1 MADEVKKQ
9 KRKLNPTVA
18 ILLIIASFIVLLSAT
33 LGTVLTIQNVH
44 KMKEMVSYKMLEM
57 ALTASR
63 LVDGDSLKGMTI
75 EDQKNE
81 TSEYKNAYNILHSFY
96 VSNEE
101 RGSGEIAYIYL
112 CRKLDDGTYEF
123 TIDPS
128 NDPAEWGEKVEETY
142 ALKTAWAGEA
152 AFDTEPYTDRWG
164 TFYSAYSPVFDS
176 NHEVVMMVGIDVWA
190 DWYNATVWSSSRS
203 IIIVSSVGAISGVVL
218 GVIISLRRKKK
229 MEELSKE
236 FTELEGD
243 VQTLI
248 SEIKEPIDPSFKD
261 NEPVDEMNHIREQIK
276 VTQNEIRE
284 YIIYTKRQAYLDSL
298 AQVGNRSA
306 YVEKIKEVKFD
317 SPFAIIIF
325 DINGLKY
332 INDHFGHENGDQAI
346 VAVSII
352 LKNVFDNSS
361 IFRIGGDEFVVLL
374 TDVDTKATM
383 YVFELFDENLE
394 EFNEKETLPFKVN
407 VSKGIAFYNPK
418 KDKTFVDV
426 FNRADAEMYKAK
438 KEFYDSNPE
447 LKNKYNY

>member
-1 MADEVKKQ
+1 MAENTKQ
-9 KRKLNPTVA
+9 RRKLNSTA
-18 ILLIIASFIVLLSAT
+18 SILLIIASFIFLISAT
-33 LGTVLTIQNVH
+33 LGTVLTIQSVS
-44 KMKEMVSYKMLEM
+44 KMKEILSYKMLEM
-57 ALTASR
+57 SITASS
-63 LVDGDSLKGMTI
+63 LLDGDSLKNMKV
-75 EDQKNE
+75 EDMENE
-81 TSEYKNAYNILHSFY
+81 TPEYVTAYNTLHAFLI
-96 VSNEE
+96 SNEE
-101 RGSGEIAYIYL
+101 RGSGEIAYIYC
-112 CRKLDDGTYEF
+112 CRKCDDGTYEF

-128 NDPAEWGEKVEETY
+128 NDPADWGEKVEETY
-142 ALKTAWAGEA
+142 ALNSAWNGTAAY
-152 AFDTEPYTDRWG
+152 DKEPYTDRWG

-176 NHEVVMMVGIDVWA
+176 NHEVVMMVGIDIWA
-190 DWYNATVWSSSRS
+190 DWFNQTVWSSSIS
-203 IIIVSSVGAISGVVL
+203 IIIVSSVGCISGILL
-218 GVIISLRRKKK
+218 GVVISLRRKKR

-236 FTELEGD
+236 FNELEGD
-243 VQTLI
+243 VQTLL
-248 SEIKEPIDPSFKD
+248 SEIKEPIDASFKE
-261 NEPVDEMNHIREQIK
+261 NEPVDEMHHIREQIR

-298 AQVGNRSA
+298 AQVGNRAA

-317 SPFAIIIF
+317 SPFAVIIF

-332 INDHFGHENGDQAI
+332 INDHYGHENGDQAI

-394 EFNEKETLPFKVN
+394 EFNDKQTLPFKVN
-407 VSKGIAFYNPK
+407 VSKGIAFYNSK

-426 FNRADAEMYKAK
+426 FNRADIEMYKAK
-438 KEFYDSNPE
+438 KEFYENNPE